1 VNLRLA
7 GAQPHS
13 PAGFLPIDTIILPEP
28 NLWYGENHE
37 RDKIDLCGRL
47 K

>member
-13 PAGFLPIDTIILPEP
+13 PAGFLPIGTIILPEP